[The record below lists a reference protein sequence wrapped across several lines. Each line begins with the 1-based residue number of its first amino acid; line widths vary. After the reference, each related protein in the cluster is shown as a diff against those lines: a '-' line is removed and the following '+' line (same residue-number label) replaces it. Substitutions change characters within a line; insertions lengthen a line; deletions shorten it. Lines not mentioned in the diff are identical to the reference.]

1 MFLFICDITS
11 KGSEIITTLTKKTGA
26 GHHVTGASRYETNSK
41 TNSVACWAYSLAQ
54 KYFGVTTGGLK
65 ALADP
70 FANKDCDCV
79 CDSDWACGDQLNV
92 NGADVTANGTDATA
106 LGSNSLCRILQPK
119 AMVLANS
126 FR

>member
-65 ALADP
+65 ALANP
-70 FANKDCDCV
+70 FANNDCGWAC
-79 CDSDWACGDQLNV
+79 DWACGDQLSV
-92 NGADVTANGTDATA
+92 NDSDVTANDTGATA
-106 LGSNSLCRILQPK
+106 LGSNSLCRLLQPK